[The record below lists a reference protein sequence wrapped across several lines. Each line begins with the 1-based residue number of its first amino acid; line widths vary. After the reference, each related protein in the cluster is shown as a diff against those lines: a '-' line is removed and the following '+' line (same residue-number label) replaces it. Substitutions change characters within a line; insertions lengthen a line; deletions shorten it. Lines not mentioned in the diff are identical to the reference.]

1 MFGCILCERNNEWVY
16 SGYLC
21 EECIKVQNITRIYG
35 IEKVIEIL
43 SKVLIVEKFVDKPV
57 LEPTIDAAI
66 TRSKK

>member
-21 EECIKVQNITRIYG
+21 EECIKVQ
-35 IEKVIEIL
+35 KVIEIL

-57 LEPTIDAAI
+57 LEPIEAAI

>member
-21 EECIKVQNITRIYG
+21 EECIKVQN
-35 IEKVIEIL
+35 VIEIL

-57 LEPTIDAAI
+57 LEPIEAAI

>member
-16 SGYLC
+16 SGHLC

-57 LEPTIDAAI
+57 LEPIEAAI